1 MKVKMASNRL
11 CEHELSSMKSATK
24 ALVDAAAVE
33 NSNRIFPRKFKISPE
48 LKGKNILENEAM
60 VGSTSDML
68 SLK

>member
-1 MKVKMASNRL
+1 M
-11 CEHELSSMKSATK
+11 ESATK

-48 LKGKNILENEAM
+48 LKGKYILENEAM